1 MTDLERF
8 IAEREAHSVPDNSRF
23 FQYAL
28 SCTPEIARPL
38 GSLRSLAAA
47 TEFCPLCGQNS
58 LLLIR
63 LVMHTF
69 DCPTTRFIT
78 QPRGCYRELSALQTI
93 RALLVRLVV
102 HPGNRPPARLIAQPT
117 AATEFC
123 PLHGQN
129 SLLLICLVMHTFNCP
144 TTRLITQPAAAT
156 ANCPL
161 CRQFALL
168 SVRLVVHPGNRP
180 AARLIH
186 VLPRLVPLKRFGG
199 GAGHARL
206 VRDDFCRAVAGEQ
219 A

>member
-47 TEFCPLCGQNS
+47 AEFCPLCGQNS

-63 LVMHTF
+63 LVMHTL
-69 DCPTTRFIT
+69 DCP
-78 QPRGCYRELSALQTI
+78 S
-93 RALLVRLVV
+93 
-102 HPGNRPPARLIAQPT
+102 ARLI
-117 AATEFC
+117 
-123 PLHGQN
+123 G
-129 SLLLICLVMHTFNCP
+129 I
-144 TTRLITQPAAAT
+144 
-156 ANCPL
+156 
-161 CRQFALL
+161 
-168 SVRLVVHPGNRP
+168 
-180 AARLIH
+180 
-186 VLPRLVPLKRFGG
+186 LPRLVPLKRLGG

>member
-1 MTDLERF
+1 MCHGRTALKKRIYSLLFQCVPQLHGKGRCIMTDLERF

-63 LVMHTF
+63 LVMHTL
-69 DCPTTRFIT
+69 DCPSARLIT
-78 QPRGCYRELSALQTI
+78 QPCGCYRELSALQTI
-93 RALLVRLVV
+93 RAFLVRLVV
-102 HPGNRPPARLIAQPT
+102 Y
-117 AATEFC
+117 
-123 PLHGQN
+123 
-129 SLLLICLVMHTFNCP
+129 
-144 TTRLITQPAAAT
+144 
-156 ANCPL
+156 
-161 CRQFALL
+161 
-168 SVRLVVHPGNRP
+168 PGNRP
-180 AARLIH
+180 AARFVH
-186 VLPRLVPLKRFGG
+186 VLPRLVPLKRLGG